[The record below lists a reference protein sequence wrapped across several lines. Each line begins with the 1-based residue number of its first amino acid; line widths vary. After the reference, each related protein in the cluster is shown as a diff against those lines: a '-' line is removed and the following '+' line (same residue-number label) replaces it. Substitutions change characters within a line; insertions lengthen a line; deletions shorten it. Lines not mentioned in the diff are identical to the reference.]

1 MLLEQW
7 GMVRASYCFVTHRLN
22 LDVNYRVMA
31 NPTLST
37 TTVLPQTSAINP
49 VCGVS
54 GFSSNH
60 RGPRCTDVNRPNP
73 ALPQQNRHDLDL
85 QLRF

>member
-7 GMVRASYCFVTHRLN
+7 GMVRESYALSRIKLN

-31 NPTLST
+31 SPTLST
-37 TTVLPQTSAINP
+37 MTVLPQTSAINP

-60 RGPRCTDVNRPNP
+60 RGSRCTDVNRPN
-73 ALPQQNRHDLDL
+73 ALLPQQKRHDLDL